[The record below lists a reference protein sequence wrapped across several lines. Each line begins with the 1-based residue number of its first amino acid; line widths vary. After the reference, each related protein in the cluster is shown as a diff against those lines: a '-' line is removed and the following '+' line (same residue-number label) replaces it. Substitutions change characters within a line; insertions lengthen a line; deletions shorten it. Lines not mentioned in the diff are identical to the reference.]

1 MPFGRKKKKRLITSI
16 YNFIKIFFAFSRTKK
31 YISLSIKRIK
41 GSPQALSLGLA
52 TGIAISFTPFIG
64 LHALLAIFIS
74 WVIGG
79 SMAAAL
85 IGTLFGNPWTFPFI
99 WYFTFEIG
107 QFINYGFLSYEQEFS
122 FKNIK
127 KEISTLLVILKN
139 IIIFANIPELEE
151 NFEKLKLIPFMMVG
165 SIPLV
170 FITWIL
176 SYFSFLIIFKSY
188 RKKVKKKITYEIRS
202 KY

>member
-1 MPFGRKKKKRLITSI
+1 MPFGRKKKKRLIISI
-16 YNFIKIFFAFSRTKK
+16 FNFIKIFFAFSRTKK
-31 YISLSIKRIK
+31 YISLSIRRIK
-41 GSPQALSLGLA
+41 GTPQALSLGLA

-85 IGTLFGNPWTFPFI
+85 IGTLFGNPWTFPLI

-107 QFINYGFLSYEQEFS
+107 QFINYGLLSYDEEFS
-122 FKNIK
+122 FNTIK

-139 IIIFANIPELEE
+139 IVIFANIPELEE
-151 NFEKLKLIPFMMVG
+151 NVEKLKLIPFMIVG

-176 SYFSFLIIFKSY
+176 SYFSFYFIFKSY
-188 RKKVKKKITYEIRS
+188 RKKVKKNNI
-202 KY
+202 

>member
-1 MPFGRKKKKRLITSI
+1 MPFGRKKKKRLITSFL
-16 YNFIKIFFAFSRTKK
+16 NFIKALFAFSRTKK

-41 GSPQALSLGLA
+41 GTPQALSLGLA

-107 QFINYGFLSYEQEFS
+107 QLINYGFLSYEEDFS
-122 FKNIK
+122 FKIIK
-127 KEISTLLVILKN
+127 KEISTLLLILKN
-139 IIIFANIPELEE
+139 IIVFANILE
-151 NFEKLKLIPFMMVG
+151 FE
-165 SIPLV
+165 SC
-170 FITWIL
+170 
-176 SYFSFLIIFKSY
+176 
-188 RKKVKKKITYEIRS
+188 KITRVKIN
-202 KY
+202 

>member
-16 YNFIKIFFAFSRTKK
+16 FNFIKVFFAFSRTKK

-41 GSPQALSLGLA
+41 DTPQALSLGIA
-52 TGIAISFTPFIG
+52 TGISISFTPFIG
-64 LHALLAIFIS
+64 LHALLAMLVS
-74 WVIGG
+74 WIIGG

-107 QFINYGFLSYEQEFS
+107 QLMNYGFLPYEEEFS
-122 FKNIK
+122 FQSIK
-127 KEISTLLVILKN
+127 QEISTLLVIIKN

-151 NFEKLKLIPFMMVG
+151 NVEKLKLIPFMIVG

-170 FITWIL
+170 VVIWII
-176 SYFSFLIIFKSY
+176 SYFTFLMIFKSY
-188 RKKVKKKITYEIRS
+188 RKKVKKNNI
-202 KY
+202 

>member
-1 MPFGRKKKKRLITSI
+1 MPFGRKKKKKLIISI

-31 YISLSIKRIK
+31 YISLSIKRMK

-85 IGTLFGNPWTFPFI
+85 IGTLLGNPWTFPFI

-107 QFINYGFLSYEQEFS
+107 QFINYGFLSHEEEFS

-151 NFEKLKLIPFMMVG
+151 NFEKLKLIPFMIVG

-188 RKKVKKKITYEIRS
+188 RKKVKKNNI
-202 KY
+202 

>member
-1 MPFGRKKKKRLITSI
+1 MPFGRKKKKRLIISI
-16 YNFIKIFFAFSRTKK
+16 INFIKIFFAFSRTKK

-41 GSPQALSLGLA
+41 GTPQALSLGLA

-64 LHALLAIFIS
+64 LHALLAMFIS

-107 QFINYGFLSYEQEFS
+107 QLINYGLLSYEEEFS
-122 FKNIK
+122 FNMIK
-127 KEISTLLVILKN
+127 KEISTLLAILKN

-151 NFEKLKLIPFMMVG
+151 NVEKLKLIPFMIVG

-170 FITWIL
+170 LITWIL
-176 SYFSFLIIFKSY
+176 SYFSFYIIFKSY
-188 RKKVKKKITYEIRS
+188 KKKVEKNNI
-202 KY
+202 

>member
-1 MPFGRKKKKRLITSI
+1 MPFGRKKKKRLITST

-41 GSPQALSLGLA
+41 GTPQALSLGLA

-74 WVIGG
+74 WIIGG

-107 QFINYGFLSYEQEFS
+107 QFINYGFLSYEEEFS
-122 FKNIK
+122 FQVIK

-139 IIIFANIPELEE
+139 IIVFANIPELEE
-151 NFEKLKLIPFMMVG
+151 NVEKLKLIPFMIVG

-176 SYFSFLIIFKSY
+176 SYFSFYIIFKFY
-188 RKKVKKKITYEIRS
+188 RKKVE
-202 KY
+202 

>member
-1 MPFGRKKKKRLITSI
+1 MPFGRKKKKKLIISI
-16 YNFIKIFFAFSRTKK
+16 YNFIKFFFAFSRTKK

-41 GSPQALSLGLA
+41 GTPQALSLGLA

-107 QFINYGFLSYEQEFS
+107 QFINYGFLSYEEEFS
-122 FKNIK
+122 FKVIK
-127 KEISTLLVILKN
+127 KEVSTLLAIVKN
-139 IIIFANIPELEE
+139 IIIFANIFELEE
-151 NFEKLKLIPFMMVG
+151 NVAKLKLIPFMVVG

-170 FITWIL
+170 FISWIF

-188 RKKVKKKITYEIRS
+188 KMKVEKNSI
-202 KY
+202 

>member
-1 MPFGRKKKKRLITSI
+1 MPFGRKKKKKLIISI

-41 GSPQALSLGLA
+41 GTPQALSLGLA

-107 QFINYGFLSYEQEFS
+107 QFINYGFLSYEEEFS
-122 FKNIK
+122 FKVIK
-127 KEISTLLVILKN
+127 KEVSTLLAIIKN
-139 IIIFANIPELEE
+139 IIIFANIFELEE
-151 NFEKLKLIPFMMVG
+151 NVAKLKLIPFMVVG

-170 FITWIL
+170 FISWIF
-176 SYFSFLIIFKSY
+176 SYFLFLIIFKSY
-188 RKKVKKKITYEIRS
+188 KKKVKKNNI
-202 KY
+202 

>member
-1 MPFGRKKKKRLITSI
+1 MPFGRKKKKRLIISI
-16 YNFIKIFFAFSRTKK
+16 YNSMKIFFAFSRTKK

-41 GSPQALSLGLA
+41 GTPQALSLGLA

-74 WVIGG
+74 FIIGG

-99 WYFTFEIG
+99 WYLTFEIG
-107 QFINYGFLSYEQEFS
+107 QFINYGFFSYEEDFS
-122 FKNIK
+122 FKIIK

-139 IIIFANIPELEE
+139 IIVFANIPELEE
-151 NFEKLKLIPFMMVG
+151 NLGKLKLIPFMIVG

-170 FITWIL
+170 FITWIV
-176 SYFSFLIIFKSY
+176 SYFSFYIIFKSY
-188 RKKVKKKITYEIRS
+188 RKKVDKNNL
-202 KY
+202 

>member
-41 GSPQALSLGLA
+41 GTPQALSLGLA

-107 QFINYGFLSYEQEFS
+107 QFMNYGFISYQQEFS
-122 FKNIK
+122 FKIIK
-127 KEISTLLVILKN
+127 KEITTLLVILKN
-139 IIIFANIPELEE
+139 IIVFANIPELEE
-151 NFEKLKLIPFMMVG
+151 NFEKLKLIPFMIVG

-176 SYFSFLIIFKSY
+176 SYFSFFIIFKSY
-188 RKKVKKKITYEIRS
+188 RKKVKKK
-202 KY
+202 

>member
-1 MPFGRKKKKRLITSI
+1 MPFGKKKKKRLIISI

-41 GSPQALSLGLA
+41 GTPQALSLGLA
-52 TGIAISFTPFIG
+52 TGIAVSFTPFIG

-74 WVIGG
+74 WIIGG

-85 IGTLFGNPWTFPFI
+85 IGTLFGNPWSFPFI
-99 WYFTFEIG
+99 WYLTFEIG
-107 QFINYGFLSYEQEFS
+107 QFMNYGFLSYEEEFS
-122 FKNIK
+122 FKVIK

-139 IIIFANIPELEE
+139 IIVFANLPELEE
-151 NFEKLKLIPFMMVG
+151 NVGKLKLIPFMIVG

-170 FITWIL
+170 FITWIV
-176 SYFSFLIIFKSY
+176 SYFSFYIIFKSY
-188 RKKVKKKITYEIRS
+188 RKKVDKNNL
-202 KY
+202 

>member
-1 MPFGRKKKKRLITSI
+1 MPFGRKKKKRLIISI
-16 YNFIKIFFAFSRTKK
+16 FNFIKIFFAFSRTKK
-31 YISLSIKRIK
+31 YISLSLKRIK
-41 GSPQALSLGLA
+41 GTPQALSLGLA

-107 QFINYGFLSYEQEFS
+107 QFINYGFLSYEEEFS
-122 FKNIK
+122 FKVIK
-127 KEISTLLVILKN
+127 KEVSTLLAIIKN
-139 IIIFANIPELEE
+139 IIIFANIFELEE
-151 NFEKLKLIPFMMVG
+151 NVAKLKLIPFMVVG

-170 FITWIL
+170 FISWIF

-188 RKKVKKKITYEIRS
+188 RKKVKKNNI
-202 KY
+202 

>member
-1 MPFGRKKKKRLITSI
+1 MPFGRKKKKKIIISI
-16 YNFIKIFFAFSRTKK
+16 YSFIKIFFAFSRTKK

-41 GSPQALSLGLA
+41 GTPQALSLGLA

-107 QFINYGFLSYEQEFS
+107 QFINYGFLSYEEEFS
-122 FKNIK
+122 FKVIK
-127 KEISTLLVILKN
+127 KEVSTLLSIIKN
-139 IIIFANIPELEE
+139 IIIFANIFELEE
-151 NFEKLKLIPFMMVG
+151 SVAKLKLIPFMVVG

-170 FITWIL
+170 FISWIF
-176 SYFSFLIIFKSY
+176 SYFLFLIIFKSY
-188 RKKVKKKITYEIRS
+188 RKKVKKNNI
-202 KY
+202 

>member
-1 MPFGRKKKKRLITSI
+1 MPFGRKKKRRLLISI

-41 GSPQALSLGLA
+41 GTPQALSLGLA

-107 QFINYGFLSYEQEFS
+107 QFINYGFLSYEEEFS
-122 FKNIK
+122 FKIIK
-127 KEISTLLVILKN
+127 KEISTLLLILKN
-139 IIIFANIPELEE
+139 IIVFVNIPELEE
-151 NFEKLKLIPFMMVG
+151 NVEKLKLIPFMIVG

-176 SYFSFLIIFKSY
+176 SYFSFYFIFKSY
-188 RKKVKKKITYEIRS
+188 RKKVKKNNI
-202 KY
+202 

>member
-31 YISLSIKRIK
+31 YISLSIKRMK

-85 IGTLFGNPWTFPFI
+85 IGTLLGNPWTFPFI

-107 QFINYGFLSYEQEFS
+107 QFINYGFLSHEEEFS

-151 NFEKLKLIPFMMVG
+151 NFEKLKLIPFMIVG

-188 RKKVKKKITYEIRS
+188 RKKGKK
-202 KY
+202 

>member
-1 MPFGRKKKKRLITSI
+1 MPFGRKKKKRLLFSI
-16 YNFIKIFFAFSRTKK
+16 YNFVKIFFAFSRTKK

-41 GSPQALSLGLA
+41 GTPQALSLGLA

-107 QFINYGFLSYEQEFS
+107 QFINYGFLSDEEEFS

-151 NFEKLKLIPFMMVG
+151 NVEKLKLIPFMIVG

-188 RKKVKKKITYEIRS
+188 RKKVKKNNI
-202 KY
+202 

>member
-1 MPFGRKKKKRLITSI
+1 MPFGRKKKKKLIISI

-41 GSPQALSLGLA
+41 DTPQALSLGLA

-107 QFINYGFLSYEQEFS
+107 QFINYGFLSYKEEFS
-122 FKNIK
+122 FKVIK
-127 KEISTLLVILKN
+127 KEVSTLLAIVKN
-139 IIIFANIPELEE
+139 IIIFANIFELEE
-151 NFEKLKLIPFMMVG
+151 NVAKLKLIPFMVVG

-170 FITWIL
+170 FISWIF

-188 RKKVKKKITYEIRS
+188 KKKVKK
-202 KY
+202 

>member
-41 GSPQALSLGLA
+41 GTPQALSLGLA

-107 QFINYGFLSYEQEFS
+107 QFINYGFLSYEEEFS
-122 FKNIK
+122 FKVIK
-127 KEISTLLVILKN
+127 KEVSTLLAIVKN
-139 IIIFANIPELEE
+139 IIIFANIFELEE
-151 NFEKLKLIPFMMVG
+151 NVAKLKLIPFMVVG

-170 FITWIL
+170 FISWIF

-188 RKKVKKKITYEIRS
+188 KKKVKKNNI
-202 KY
+202 

>member
-1 MPFGRKKKKRLITSI
+1 MPFGRKKKKKLIISI
-16 YNFIKIFFAFSRTKK
+16 YNFIKFFFTFSRNKK

-41 GSPQALSLGLA
+41 ATPQALSLGLA

-107 QFINYGFLSYEQEFS
+107 QFINYGFLSYEEEFS
-122 FKNIK
+122 FKVIK
-127 KEISTLLVILKN
+127 KEVSTLLAIVKN
-139 IIIFANIPELEE
+139 IIIFANIFELEE
-151 NFEKLKLIPFMMVG
+151 NVTKLKLIPFMIVG

-170 FITWIL
+170 FISWIF

-188 RKKVKKKITYEIRS
+188 KKKVKKNNI
-202 KY
+202 

>member
-16 YNFIKIFFAFSRTKK
+16 VSFINIFFAFSRTKK

-41 GSPQALSLGLA
+41 GTPQALSLGLA
-52 TGIAISFTPFIG
+52 TGIAISFTPLIG

-85 IGTLFGNPWTFPFI
+85 IGTLFGNPWTFPLI

-107 QFINYGFLSYEQEFS
+107 QFINYGFLSYEEEFS
-122 FKNIK
+122 FQIIK

-139 IIIFANIPELEE
+139 IIVFANIPELEE
-151 NFEKLKLIPFMMVG
+151 NVGKLKLIPFMVVG

-188 RKKVKKKITYEIRS
+188 RKKVKKNNI
-202 KY
+202 

>member
-1 MPFGRKKKKRLITSI
+1 MPFGRKKKKRLIISLL
-16 YNFIKIFFAFSRTKK
+16 NFIKIFFAFSRTKK
-31 YISLSIKRIK
+31 YISLSIKRMK

-52 TGIAISFTPFIG
+52 TGLAVSFTPFIG

-107 QFINYGFLSYEQEFS
+107 QFINYGFLSYEEEFS
-122 FKNIK
+122 FQIIK

-139 IIIFANIPELEE
+139 IIVFANMPELEE
-151 NFEKLKLIPFMMVG
+151 NLEKLKLIPFMVVG

-188 RKKVKKKITYEIRS
+188 RKKVKKNNI
-202 KY
+202 

>member
-1 MPFGRKKKKRLITSI
+1 MPFGRKKKKKLIISI

-41 GSPQALSLGLA
+41 GTPQALSLGLA

-107 QFINYGFLSYEQEFS
+107 QFINYGFLSYEEEFS
-122 FKNIK
+122 FKVIK
-127 KEISTLLVILKN
+127 KEVSTLLAIVKN
-139 IIIFANIPELEE
+139 IIIFANIFELEE
-151 NFEKLKLIPFMMVG
+151 SVAKLKLIPFMVVG

-170 FITWIL
+170 FISWIF

-188 RKKVKKKITYEIRS
+188 KKKVKKNNI
-202 KY
+202 

>member
-1 MPFGRKKKKRLITSI
+1 MPFGRKKKKKIIISI
-16 YNFIKIFFAFSRTKK
+16 YSFIKIFFAFSRTKK

-41 GSPQALSLGLA
+41 GTPQALSLGLA
-52 TGIAISFTPFIG
+52 TGIAVSFTPFIG

-107 QFINYGFLSYEQEFS
+107 QFINYGFLSYEEEFS
-122 FKNIK
+122 FKVIK
-127 KEISTLLVILKN
+127 KEVSTLLSIIKN
-139 IIIFANIPELEE
+139 IIIFANIFELEE
-151 NFEKLKLIPFMMVG
+151 SVAKLKLIPFMVVG

-170 FITWIL
+170 FISWIF
-176 SYFSFLIIFKSY
+176 SYFLFLIIFKSY
-188 RKKVKKKITYEIRS
+188 RKKVKKNIT
-202 KY
+202 

>member
-1 MPFGRKKKKRLITSI
+1 MPFGRKKKKKLIISI

-41 GSPQALSLGLA
+41 GTPQALSLGLA

-107 QFINYGFLSYEQEFS
+107 QFINYGFLSYEEEFS
-122 FKNIK
+122 FKVIK
-127 KEISTLLVILKN
+127 KEVSTLLAIVKN
-139 IIIFANIPELEE
+139 IIIFANIFELEE
-151 NFEKLKLIPFMMVG
+151 NVAKLKLIPFMVVG

-170 FITWIL
+170 FISWIF

-188 RKKVKKKITYEIRS
+188 KKKVKKNSI
-202 KY
+202 

>member
-1 MPFGRKKKKRLITSI
+1 MPFGRKKKKKLIISI
-16 YNFIKIFFAFSRTKK
+16 FNFIKIFFAFSRTKK

-41 GSPQALSLGLA
+41 GTPQALSLGLA

-107 QFINYGFLSYEQEFS
+107 QFINYGFLSYEEEFS
-122 FKNIK
+122 FKVIK

-139 IIIFANIPELEE
+139 IIIFANIFELEE
-151 NFEKLKLIPFMMVG
+151 NVEKLKLIPFMLVG

-170 FITWIL
+170 FISWIL

-188 RKKVKKKITYEIRS
+188 KKKVKKNNI
-202 KY
+202 

>member
-1 MPFGRKKKKRLITSI
+1 MEEKKKKRLIISI

-41 GSPQALSLGLA
+41 GTPQALSLGLA

-74 WVIGG
+74 WIIGG

-99 WYFTFEIG
+99 WYLTFEIG
-107 QFINYGFLSYEQEFS
+107 QFINYGFLSYEEEFS
-122 FKNIK
+122 FKIIK

-139 IIIFANIPELEE
+139 IIVFANIPELEE
-151 NFEKLKLIPFMMVG
+151 NVEKLKLIPFMVVG

-176 SYFSFLIIFKSY
+176 SYFSFYIIFKSY
-188 RKKVKKKITYEIRS
+188 RKKVKKNNI
-202 KY
+202 

>member
-1 MPFGRKKKKRLITSI
+1 MPFGRKKKKSLITSI
-16 YNFIKIFFAFSRTKK
+16 VSLIKIFFAFSRTKK
-31 YISLSIKRIK
+31 YISLSLKRIK
-41 GSPQALSLGLA
+41 GTPQALSLGLA

-85 IGTLFGNPWTFPFI
+85 IGTLFGNPWTFPLI

-107 QFINYGFLSYEQEFS
+107 QFINYGFLSYEEEFS
-122 FKNIK
+122 FQIIK

-139 IIIFANIPELEE
+139 IIVFANIPELEE
-151 NFEKLKLIPFMMVG
+151 NVEKLKLIPFMVVG

-176 SYFSFLIIFKSY
+176 SYFSFLMIFKSY
-188 RKKVKKKITYEIRS
+188 RKKVKKK
-202 KY
+202 

>member
-1 MPFGRKKKKRLITSI
+1 MPFGRKKKKILIISI
-16 YNFIKIFFAFSRTKK
+16 FNFIKIFFAFSRTKK
-31 YISLSIKRIK
+31 YISLSIRRIK
-41 GSPQALSLGLA
+41 GTPQALSLGLA

-85 IGTLFGNPWTFPFI
+85 IGTLFGNPWTFPLI

-107 QFINYGFLSYEQEFS
+107 QFINYGLLSYDEEFS
-122 FKNIK
+122 FYTIK

-139 IIIFANIPELEE
+139 IVIFANIPELEE
-151 NFEKLKLIPFMMVG
+151 NVEKLKLIPFMIVG

-176 SYFSFLIIFKSY
+176 SYFSFYFIFKSY
-188 RKKVKKKITYEIRS
+188 RKKLKKK
-202 KY
+202 

>member
-1 MPFGRKKKKRLITSI
+1 MPFGRKKKKRLIISI
-16 YNFIKIFFAFSRTKK
+16 FNFIKIFFAFSRTKK

-41 GSPQALSLGLA
+41 GTPQALSLGLA

-74 WVIGG
+74 WIIGG

-107 QFINYGFLSYEQEFS
+107 QFINYGFLSYEEEFS
-122 FKNIK
+122 FKVIK
-127 KEISTLLVILKN
+127 KEVSTLLAIVKN
-139 IIIFANIPELEE
+139 IIIFANIFELEE
-151 NFEKLKLIPFMMVG
+151 NVAKLKLIPFMLVG

-170 FITWIL
+170 FISWIF

-188 RKKVKKKITYEIRS
+188 KKKVIKNNI
-202 KY
+202 

>member
-1 MPFGRKKKKRLITSI
+1 MPFGRKKKKKLIISI

-41 GSPQALSLGLA
+41 GTPQALSLGLA

-107 QFINYGFLSYEQEFS
+107 QFINYGFISYEEEFS
-122 FKNIK
+122 FKIIK

-139 IIIFANIPELEE
+139 IIVFANIPELEE
-151 NFEKLKLIPFMMVG
+151 NVEKLKLIPFMIVG

-170 FITWIL
+170 FIIWIV

-188 RKKVKKKITYEIRS
+188 RKKVKRNNI
-202 KY
+202 

>member
-1 MPFGRKKKKRLITSI
+1 MPFGRKKKKRLVISVF
-16 YNFIKIFFAFSRTKK
+16 NFIKIFFAFSRTKK

-41 GSPQALSLGLA
+41 GTPQALSLGLA

-107 QFINYGFLSYEQEFS
+107 QFINYGFLSYEEEFS
-122 FKNIK
+122 FKVIK
-127 KEISTLLVILKN
+127 KEVSTLLAIVKN
-139 IIIFANIPELEE
+139 IIIFANIFELEE
-151 NFEKLKLIPFMMVG
+151 NVAKLKLIPFMLVG

-170 FITWIL
+170 FISWIF
-176 SYFSFLIIFKSY
+176 SYFLFLIIFKSY
-188 RKKVKKKITYEIRS
+188 RKKVKKNNI
-202 KY
+202 

>member
-1 MPFGRKKKKRLITSI
+1 MPFGRKKKKKLIISI

-41 GSPQALSLGLA
+41 GTPQALSLGLA

-107 QFINYGFLSYEQEFS
+107 QFINYGFLSYEEEFS
-122 FKNIK
+122 FKVIK
-127 KEISTLLVILKN
+127 KEVSTLLAIIKN
-139 IIIFANIPELEE
+139 IIIFANIFELEE
-151 NFEKLKLIPFMMVG
+151 NVAKLKLIPFMVVG

-170 FITWIL
+170 FISWIF

-188 RKKVKKKITYEIRS
+188 KKKVKKNSI
-202 KY
+202 

>member
-1 MPFGRKKKKRLITSI
+1 MPFGRKKKKKLIISI
-16 YNFIKIFFAFSRTKK
+16 YNFIKIFFTFSRTKK

-41 GSPQALSLGLA
+41 GTPQALSLGLA

-107 QFINYGFLSYEQEFS
+107 QFINYGFLSYEEEFS
-122 FKNIK
+122 FKVIK
-127 KEISTLLVILKN
+127 KEVSTLLAIIKN
-139 IIIFANIPELEE
+139 IIIFANIFELEE
-151 NFEKLKLIPFMMVG
+151 NVARLKLIPFMVVG

-170 FITWIL
+170 FISWIF

-188 RKKVKKKITYEIRS
+188 RKKVKKNNI
-202 KY
+202 

>member
-1 MPFGRKKKKRLITSI
+1 MPFGRKKKKKLIISI
-16 YNFIKIFFAFSRTKK
+16 YNFIKFFFAFSRTKK

-41 GSPQALSLGLA
+41 ATPQALSLGLA

-107 QFINYGFLSYEQEFS
+107 QFINYGFLSYEEEFS
-122 FKNIK
+122 FKVIK
-127 KEISTLLVILKN
+127 KEVSTLLAIIKN
-139 IIIFANIPELEE
+139 IIIFANIFELDE
-151 NFEKLKLIPFMMVG
+151 NVAKLKLIPFMVVG

-170 FITWIL
+170 FISWIF

-188 RKKVKKKITYEIRS
+188 KKKVKKNNI
-202 KY
+202 